1 MACPSSHTTTSACD
15 SPSSIRKLRRSPH
28 QNAGRVRLAASC
40 SHISHALIP
49 QTCALP
55 PLRSS
60 QTTLDFT
67 NSLLTYDPAKR
78 LSASSAL
85 AHRWLSPSDYPVPS
99 RQVKSVAAL
108 ARDRLRSGSSR
119 RSSFGGGGMA
129 GGGAA
134 GGMAGS
140 GGRGKP
146 SGGEL
151 GLEMSGGDG
160 YLGGSRGLK
169 RPHADSL
176 ASAASAESNGEGRR
190 GPSSGPVEP
199 PMAVAAAA
207 HPDLSGVARIPSPDD
222 VITTTARQC

>member
-1 MACPSSHTTTSACD
+1 MKGVFA
-15 SPSSIRKLRRSPH
+15 LRAH
-28 QNAGRVRLAASC
+28 ALNT
-40 SHISHALIP
+40 SHALMP

-60 QTTLDFT
+60 QTTLDFI
-67 NSLLTYDPAKR
+67 NSLLTYDPDKR

-134 GGMAGS
+134 RGMAGS
-140 GGRGKP
+140 GGRGKL

-160 YLGGSRGLK
+160 HLGGSRGLK
-169 RPHADSL
+169 RPYADSL
-176 ASAASAESNGEGRR
+176 ASAASGESNGEGRH
-190 GPSSGPVEP
+190 GSSSGLVVP

-207 HPDLSGVARIPSPDD
+207 HTDLSGVARIPSPDD